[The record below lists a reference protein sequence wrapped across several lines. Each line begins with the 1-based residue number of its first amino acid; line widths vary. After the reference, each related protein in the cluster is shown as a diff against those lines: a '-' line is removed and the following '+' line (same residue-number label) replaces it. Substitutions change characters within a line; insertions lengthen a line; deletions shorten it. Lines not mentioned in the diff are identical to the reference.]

1 MTEIN
6 KELIRDVEEQMK
18 KTIEV
23 IAYFHG
29 LKSKAFPDG
38 NINEQSINK
47 LAEERGVDVV
57 ELINSLH
64 DWINGK

>member
-6 KELIRDVEEQMK
+6 KQLIRDVEEQMK

-29 LKSKAFPDG
+29 FKSKAFPDG
-38 NINEQSINK
+38 DIDEQVLNK
-47 LAEERGVDVV
+47 LAEKRGVNVV
-57 ELINSLH
+57 ELIN
-64 DWINGK
+64 